1 MKNQWTMFLKGKVLV
16 KAEGQGT
23 ERFLNHLVR
32 SNLSVWNAKK
42 TGTKSVIF
50 YIQLEDLSEFRKIAR
65 HFEGKITFLEGSGG
79 PFIGKK
85 LMKNSGL
92 LAGVLSFLIILVVLS
107 NMVWGIEITGAS
119 PEMEHAIRKE
129 LKSMGIQKG
138 KLQFFIDDVDSIQR
152 QLTSRV
158 EGITW
163 VGVHL
168 NGTTYHFQVV
178 EKTEPKEKKTTG
190 PQNLVA
196 KKKAIIVKMFV
207 EKGQPVVKRNQFVQK
222 GQLLVSGWVGNE
234 EHLKSVASK
243 GKVWGETWYKS
254 SVELPL
260 ETTFQ
265 VFTGKENRSYFL
277 KIGKFSIPVWGWW
290 KKETFKLTALEESS
304 HPIKFFRWELPVEW
318 GQSIKREY
326 KIVERRYTVNQAVQE
341 ANQLA
346 RKDLRKHLQSD
357 AQITGEKILH
367 RRIENGKVRI
377 TVYFQVIED
386 IAKGQ
391 PIIQGDKAND
401 RKNQKSGNH
410 PGRSE

>member
-23 ERFLNHLVR
+23 ERFLNHLIR

-65 HFEGKITFLEGSGG
+65 HSEGKITFLEGSGG

-178 EKTEPKEKKTTG
+178 EKTEPKEKR
-190 PQNLVA
+190 Q
-196 KKKAIIVKMFV
+196 
-207 EKGQPVVKRNQFVQK
+207 Q
-222 GQLLVSGWVGNE
+222 
-234 EHLKSVASK
+234 
-243 GKVWGETWYKS
+243 
-254 SVELPL
+254 
-260 ETTFQ
+260 
-265 VFTGKENRSYFL
+265 
-277 KIGKFSIPVWGWW
+277 
-290 KKETFKLTALEESS
+290 
-304 HPIKFFRWELPVEW
+304 
-318 GQSIKREY
+318 
-326 KIVERRYTVNQAVQE
+326 
-341 ANQLA
+341 
-346 RKDLRKHLQSD
+346 
-357 AQITGEKILH
+357 
-367 RRIENGKVRI
+367 
-377 TVYFQVIED
+377 
-386 IAKGQ
+386 
-391 PIIQGDKAND
+391 D
-401 RKNQKSGNH
+401 RKI
-410 PGRSE
+410 